1 MTASGPEGRDNG
13 RDARPRRITNVLA
26 LAWREAGL
34 MRHDPTFVG
43 VVLAQ
48 PIMMLLLLGFAL
60 SNEPANVPFAVL
72 DRSATAASR
81 RLVEETVATGYFLP
95 PRAVRGYA
103 EGRKL
108 LERGAVVAF
117 LVIPD
122 DFARDAL
129 GGAGRVQVLLDGADP
144 LSAARVGGILRSV
157 AAQFDASGRAV
168 RARDDDAARTARGP
182 IDLRDRFWFNPTLA
196 DRNFFLAVIAGMLL
210 TNLCLSATSL
220 GLVAERE
227 NGTFEQT
234 LSLPTRPL
242 EIVLGKILPYVGVSY
257 LVLGIATFGSGLLF
271 GIWPAGSWLALL
283 VLTLPFVCASLAI
296 GVLVSA
302 LARTSAQAVF
312 ITVFFILPSMIL
324 SGVLLPYQ
332 LMPDG
337 AREMGAVLPLRWYQ
351 IGLRRIISRGAGF
364 EEVWVPFLALCA
376 IFAALLVLIR
386 WRLKPRLA

>member
-1 MTASGPEGRDNG
+1 MTAK
-13 RDARPRRITNVLA
+13 DARPRRITNVLA

-60 SNEPANVPFAVL
+60 SNEPANVPIAVL

-95 PRAVRGYA
+95 PRPVTGYA

-129 GGAGRVQVLLDGADP
+129 AGAGRVQVLLDGADP
-144 LSAARVGGILRSV
+144 LSAARVGGIVRSV
-157 AAQFDASGRAV
+157 AAQFDPSGRAV
-168 RARDDDAARTARGP
+168 ESRREDQPRPSRAP
-182 IDLRDRFWFNPTLA
+182 IDLRNRFWFNPTLA